1 MLSPEQVRQGSSL
14 LLRSPELPPT
24 SGHTKKWGQ
33 SPKASQGPGPASF
46 VCFYTP
52 QCPFIDDY
60 ILALHRKIKN
70 EAVVFPEE

>member
-1 MLSPEQVRQGSSL
+1 MSL
-14 LLRSPELPPT
+14 P
-24 SGHTKKWGQ
+24 
-33 SPKASQGPGPASF
+33 
-46 VCFYTP
+46 P